1 MPLPHKLAHS
11 AKHTDH
17 CTERANIMTDTLRF
31 DDKVVV
37 VTGAGAGLGR
47 SYALDFARRGA
58 KVVVNDLG
66 GGSHGEGQGSSAADL
81 VVAEIEAF
89 GGEAVANYDSV
100 ENGEAII
107 RTALDNFDRVD
118 VLVNNAGILRD
129 SSFANMTDE
138 DWDLIYRV
146 HALGAYKVTKA
157 AWPIMLEQGYGR
169 IVNTTSAAGIYG
181 NFGQANYSF
190 AKRGL
195 IGFTNTLAIE
205 GAKKGIKANTIAPI
219 AGSRLTESILP
230 KEVIEALKP
239 ELVTPLV
246 VALCSEEN
254 EETGSVFEVG
264 AGWVAKLRWER
275 SRGAFFDPNTELKA
289 ETVAAAW
296 DTIGDFSNAD
306 HPRTTQDTFA
316 PVFGNLGIEL

>member
-1 MPLPHKLAHS
+1 MSK
-11 AKHTDH
+11 
-17 CTERANIMTDTLRF
+17 EIRF
-31 DDKVVV
+31 DDSVVV
-37 VTGAGAGLGR
+37 ITGAGAGLGR
-47 SYALDFARRGA
+47 SHALDFASRGA

-66 GGSHGEGQGSSAADL
+66 GGGHGEGKSSEAADK
-81 VVAEIEAF
+81 VVEEIIQA

-100 ENGEAII
+100 EDGAAII

-129 SSFANMTDE
+129 ASFAKMTDE

-146 HALGAYKVTKA
+146 HVLGAYKVTKA

-169 IVNTTSAAGIYG
+169 IVNTASAAGIYG

-205 GAKKGIKANTIAPI
+205 GARKGIKANVIAPV

-230 KEVIEALKP
+230 KEVNEALKP
-239 ELVTPLV
+239 EYVTPLV
-246 VALCSEEN
+246 IRLCAQDS
-254 EETGSVFEVG
+254 EETGQLFEVG
-264 AGWVAKLRWER
+264 AGWISKLRWER
-275 SRGAFFDPNTELKA
+275 SKGVCFPPNEGLSA
-289 ETVAAAW
+289 EQVSAAW
-296 DTIGDFSNAD
+296 DQIGDFTDAE
-306 HPRTTQDTFA
+306 HPKSIQDTFG
-316 PVFGNLGIEL
+316 PVFGNLGINM

>member
-1 MPLPHKLAHS
+1 
-11 AKHTDH
+11 
-17 CTERANIMTDTLRF
+17 MTDTLRF

-47 SYALDFARRGA
+47 SHALDFARRGA

-66 GGSHGEGQGSSAADL
+66 GGSHGEGKGSAAADL

-100 ENGEAII
+100 EQGASII
-107 RTALDNFDRVD
+107 QTALDNFDGID

-129 SSFANMTDE
+129 SSFAKMTDE

-146 HALGAYKVTKA
+146 HALGTYKVTRA

-169 IVNTTSAAGIYG
+169 IVNTASAAGIYG
-181 NFGQANYSF
+181 NFGQANYAF

-205 GAKKGIKANTIAPI
+205 GAKKGIKANTIAPV
-219 AGSRLTESILP
+219 AGSRLTETILP
-230 KEVIEALKP
+230 KEVTEALKP
-239 ELVTPLV
+239 EFVTPLV
-246 VALCSEEN
+246 VKLCSEEN
-254 EETGSVFEVG
+254 QENGSLFEVG
-264 AGWVAKLRWER
+264 AGWVSKLRWER
-275 SRGAFFDPNTELKA
+275 SRGAFFDPNTELTA
-289 ETVAAAW
+289 EAIAAAW
-296 DTIGDFSNAD
+296 DTIGDFSDAQ
-306 HPRTTQDTFA
+306 HPRTIQDTFA